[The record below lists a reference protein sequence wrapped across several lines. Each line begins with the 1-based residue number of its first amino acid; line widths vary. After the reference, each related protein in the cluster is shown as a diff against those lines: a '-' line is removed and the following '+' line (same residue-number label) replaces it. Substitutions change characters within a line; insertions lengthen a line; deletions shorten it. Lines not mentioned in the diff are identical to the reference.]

1 MSDSAI
7 ELTRDDVEAM
17 MVLLA
22 DVRDD
27 VIEAS
32 KTLAQTTRNAPEA
45 EIVQQLHDV
54 IALLERQHTLPLR
67 GWYGWLCAL
76 LLGGVLGSGLSWYAT
91 GCDQHTQA
99 QAQLMGQ
106 VDALLR
112 VRYTSLPPALQDA
125 LQALYTRA
133 GFQPIGQR
141 KP

>member
-1 MSDSAI
+1 MSDI
-7 ELTRDDVEAM
+7 EFTRDEVEAM

-32 KTLAQTTRNAPEA
+32 KTLAQTTNNAPDT
-45 EIVQQLHDV
+45 EIARQLHDV
-54 IALLERQHTLPLR
+54 VSLLSRQATPHSR
-67 GWYGWLCAL
+67 GWFAWLGAL
-76 LLGGVLGSGLSWYAT
+76 LLGGVLGSGLGWYAA
-91 GCDQHTQA
+91 GCGQRDIQT

-112 VRYTSLPPALQDA
+112 ERYTSLPPALQHA
-125 LQALYTRA
+125 LQTLYTRA
-133 GFQPIGQR
+133 GFQPVGPR